1 MKRPRHSSSQRN
13 APTRT
18 GKPPGRQ
25 GNAHV
30 NIVPYQVFTAS
41 DMDFIIACGNDTQF
55 VALCDAISLPELPLD
70 PRFTKNADR
79 VRNRDA
85 IVGLLSKHFLKDT
98 ADNWV
103 SRIHAAKVP
112 VGVINDIGRALAEP
126 QVLARNMLVD
136 IPHAKNPDFRMVG
149 SPVKLSGTPVE
160 YKRPAPMLGEHTEQV
175 LKSVLGL
182 SADALDV
189 LKDKGVIE
197 QLT

>member
-1 MKRPRHSSSQRN
+1 
-13 APTRT
+13 
-18 GKPPGRQ
+18 
-25 GNAHV
+25 
-30 NIVPYQVFTAS
+30 
-41 DMDFIIACGNDTQF
+41 
-55 VALCDAISLPELPLD
+55 
-70 PRFTKNADR
+70 
-79 VRNRDA
+79 
-85 IVGLLSKHFLKDT
+85 
-98 ADNWV
+98 
-103 SRIHAAKVP
+103 
-112 VGVINDIGRALAEP
+112 
-126 QVLARNMLVD
+126 MLVD